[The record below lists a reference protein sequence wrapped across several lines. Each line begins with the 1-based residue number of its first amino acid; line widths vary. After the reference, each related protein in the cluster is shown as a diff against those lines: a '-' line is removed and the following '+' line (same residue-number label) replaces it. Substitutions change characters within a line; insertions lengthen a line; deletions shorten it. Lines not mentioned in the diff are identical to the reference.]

1 MAEYLITG
9 IAPTSDSAQVKE
21 LLAKSNLENERLSII
36 TKAQVNVRFGE
47 EHHGGPSLSTSSTIM
62 TGSGGTGVPGVGGG
76 RASLSSYGGGHADV
90 PDYLGGLPLIPADQ
104 AHNFNIAIA
113 EGRGLVTYKATP
125 EEAPAI
131 EAAFRE
137 AGLRNVKTFKPKQP
151 QTHVSP

>member
-1 MAEYLITG
+1 MADYLVTG
-9 IAPTSDSAQVKE
+9 IAPTSDSAYVQQ

-36 TKAQVNVRFGE
+36 TKAQATMRAGA

-62 TGSGGTGVPGVGGG
+62 TGSGGTGVPGVGGR
-76 RASLSSYGGGHADV
+76 RASLSSLSGGHADV

-104 AHNFNIAIA
+104 AHHFNIAIA

-125 EEAPAI
+125 EEAPTI

-137 AGLRNVKTFKPKQP
+137 AGLRNVKTFKPKEQQP
-151 QTHVSP
+151 QMSP

>member
-1 MAEYLITG
+1 MADYLVTG
-9 IAPTSDSAQVKE
+9 IAPKSDPAHVQE
-21 LLAKSNLENERLSII
+21 LLAKSNLDNERLSII
-36 TKAQVNVRFGE
+36 TKAQTTTRAA
-47 EHHGGPSLSTSSTIM
+47 GGHYGGRSLSTSSTIM

-76 RASLSSYGGGHADV
+76 RSSLSSFSGGHADV

-104 AHNFNIAIA
+104 AHHFNIAIA

-137 AGLRNVKTFKPKQP
+137 AGLRNVKTFKPKEQQP
-151 QTHVSP
+151 QMS